1 MTGGSN
7 VKSSGMLSRINEL
20 EKLRISRDKLTAQ
33 EKNCSQELERAKADL
48 ASVRYQLERELEEQS
63 EIKSKISSIEAEK
76 KAGESTKA
84 QLTLLLESLS
94 GDSRERQRT
103 VETFEKKIE
112 HFQERLLEKEK
123 ERECINQRVSAI
135 REEINDISKSRLELE
150 GKRTRAEKEAQNRNN
165 EILELERRTAKIEQR
180 KLAAEMEEKQI
191 LDRLWESYEL
201 SHSAA
206 QELRQPGESIPKAN
220 RLVSELR
227 GEMSALGTPNIG
239 AIEEYDRVNSRYEF
253 LSEQRK
259 DVNKAKTELL
269 GIIREITEQ
278 MEDVFV
284 SRFRDI
290 DACFRE
296 TFRELFGGGRAALRL
311 EDDNDVLNCGIEISV
326 QPPGKAL
333 STISL
338 LSGGEMAFVAIAL
351 YFAILKVRPTPFCV
365 MDEIEAAL
373 DEVNVNRFARYMR
386 RMAGKTQFLV
396 ITHRRGTMEEADM
409 LYGVTMQEKGVST
422 VIDLDLEE
430 AQKTIEE

>member
-1 MTGGSN
+1 
-7 VKSSGMLSRINEL
+7 
-20 EKLRISRDKLTAQ
+20 
-33 EKNCSQELERAKADL
+33 
-48 ASVRYQLERELEEQS
+48 
-63 EIKSKISSIEAEK
+63 
-76 KAGESTKA
+76 
-84 QLTLLLESLS
+84 
-94 GDSRERQRT
+94 
-103 VETFEKKIE
+103 
-112 HFQERLLEKEK
+112 
-123 ERECINQRVSAI
+123 
-135 REEINDISKSRLELE
+135 
-150 GKRTRAEKEAQNRNN
+150 
-165 EILELERRTAKIEQR
+165 
-180 KLAAEMEEKQI
+180 
-191 LDRLWESYEL
+191 
-201 SHSAA
+201 
-206 QELRQPGESIPKAN
+206 N